1 MNTNRNITTDIEI
14 SKLLKHFFYTFQ
26 RKREILASQN
36 CIMVPYNFYSVNEVN
51 ICEKIKMIPYFC
63 NKYNILYD
71 YKIINASEM
80 TENNKIKIVDINTKY
95 LLLHYKRTKQID
107 FYDYLFQLKTVKKSI
122 HFILDSLDELLDNIK
137 LLNDH
142 NICFFHLS
150 EHKIIFN
157 MDLGGKLM
165 LKDFKHSLQISKLN
179 ENYFS
184 KMMDKIEDYTYKPLE
199 VHVLFYLIRNNL
211 ETLSETLIAQMV
223 DNYVRQLSVLSF
235 FSQNYNTQFKI
246 ECIKCLKKYIDIPK
260 KLIIEDIIEYNDKW
274 DIYSISLLYLHI
286 IGKISQFFSLKD
298 TFINKLIILLNK
310 NIQPDPSK
318 RENIADTK
326 EKYQQLF
333 IEYPDWSFIN
343 KLSNEKMK
351 KLIEIIT

>member
-1 MNTNRNITTDIEI
+1 
-14 SKLLKHFFYTFQ
+14 
-26 RKREILASQN
+26 
-36 CIMVPYNFYSVNEVN
+36 
-51 ICEKIKMIPYFC
+51 
-63 NKYNILYD
+63 
-71 YKIINASEM
+71 M

-95 LLLHYKRTKQID
+95 LLLHYKRIKLID
-107 FYDYLFQLKTVKKSI
+107 FYDYFFQLKTVKKSI
-122 HFILDSLDELLDNIK
+122 HFILDSLDELLNNIK

-165 LKDFKHSLQISKLN
+165 LKDFKHSIQISKLN
-179 ENYFS
+179 EHYCS
-184 KMMDKIEDYTYKPLE
+184 KMIDKIEDYTYKPLE

-211 ETLSETLIAQMV
+211 ETLSETLIEEMV
-223 DNYVRQLSVLSF
+223 DNYVKQLSVLTF

-246 ECIKCLKKYIDIPK
+246 ECIKCLKKYIGIPK

-286 IGKISQFFSLKD
+286 IGKIAQIFSLKD

-333 IEYPDWSFIN
+333 IEYTDWSFIN

-351 KLIEIIT
+351 KIIEIIM